1 MYFIFLAFVLF
12 LLMFSSCRCGGS
24 ARRET
29 DTMDTFVDSSWYYLR
44 FLDPF
49 NEKSLVS
56 FDKAK
61 QHMPVNVY
69 IGGKE
74 HGV

>member
-1 MYFIFLAFVLF
+1 
-12 LLMFSSCRCGGS
+12 
-24 ARRET
+24 
-29 DTMDTFVDSSWYYLR
+29 MDTFVDSSWYYLR
-44 FLDPF
+44 FLDPS

-56 FDKAK
+56 YEKAE